1 MNTAQTAGTIV
12 QMPTGEYG
20 IIGDAAALATAYAAG
35 TPIAPTN
42 DPYDGDLLYL
52 GLTRETYG
60 DYGRTLETL
69 GLAYLKDDGRAVY
82 YLNTSRLDDAPAFA
96 YAIGDVDDYDPY
108 SDADDDYLNPRYS

>member
-1 MNTAQTAGTIV
+1 MNTTQTTGTIV

-20 IIGDAAALATAYAAG
+20 ILGDAAALAAAYAAR

-42 DPYDGDLLYL
+42 DAYDGDLLYL

-69 GLAYLKDDGRAVY
+69 GLAYTKDDGRAVY
-82 YLNTSRLDDAPAFA
+82 YLNTSRLDEAPALA
-96 YAIGDVDDYDPY
+96 YALGEADDYDPY
-108 SDADDDYLNPRYS
+108 DAADDDYLNPRYS